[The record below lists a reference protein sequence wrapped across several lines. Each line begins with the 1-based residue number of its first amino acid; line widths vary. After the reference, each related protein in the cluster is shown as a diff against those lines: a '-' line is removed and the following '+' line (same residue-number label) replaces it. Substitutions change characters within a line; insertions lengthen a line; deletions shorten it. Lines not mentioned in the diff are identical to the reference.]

1 MSDQYTNKVES
12 DLDPFK
18 RLVSKIP
25 GFNGYIERQKRR
37 DADKLLRDA
46 FAEKLED
53 LWSRLSALQRELI
66 NQGEIGYIDDLE
78 AAAIQIRTLADRVRR
93 APRGYS
99 GLFDAV
105 NINEPELEKM
115 YGYDLLM
122 FDSLED
128 LERAIDNVELS
139 IGTDGLP
146 ASIRHLKTV
155 ARECIRAYNNREE
168 VIFENNLDSSLD
180 TKENSAESNEVVE

>member
-1 MSDQYTNKVES
+1 MSDQYTNKVDA

-25 GFNGYIERQKRR
+25 GFSGYIDRQKRR

-46 FAEKLED
+46 LAEELED
-53 LWSRLSALQRELI
+53 LWNRISGLQRELI
-66 NQGEIGYIDDLE
+66 NQGEIGFIDDLE
-78 AAAIQIRTLADRVRR
+78 AAAIQIRTLADRIKR

-115 YGYDLLM
+115 YGYDLKML
-122 FDSLED
+122 DTVDD
-128 LERAIDNVELS
+128 LERAVDNVELS
-139 IGTDGLP
+139 IGTEGLP
-146 ASIRHLKTV
+146 ASIRHLNKE
-155 ARECIRAYNNREE
+155 ARECIQAYNNREE
-168 VIFENNLDSSLD
+168 VIFEMNSDSAIEASD
-180 TKENSAESNEVVE
+180 IDSNSDEIIE